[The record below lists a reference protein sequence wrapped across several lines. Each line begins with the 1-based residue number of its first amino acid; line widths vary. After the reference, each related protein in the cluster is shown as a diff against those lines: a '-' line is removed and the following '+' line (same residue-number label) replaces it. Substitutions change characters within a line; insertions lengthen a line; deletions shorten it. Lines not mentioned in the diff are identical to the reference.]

1 MEEKVSGLGWGNLMI
16 KFDDMTE
23 ILVNKD
29 VDVSEKYKNIISVE
43 NMSDGD
49 VLDFWN
55 KEFEKAWE
63 DAEYNDSNDFLSEIF
78 DCSEDEIEI
87 DFEMDDRILSILE
100 KFDVENWDDLN
111 RTEQIS
117 NIKELIKEVGEK
129 LGLKKIPEMLLFED
143 AEGVY
148 GAYASEIN
156 LISLNIAYFDDPK
169 ELVDTITHELR
180 HAYQKIRAGILETRE
195 DRLFK
200 CNIEN
205 YISPDICF
213 TDYQD
218 QYVEVDA
225 RAFASI
231 FTEAMK

>member
-1 MEEKVSGLGWGNLMI
+1 MI

-23 ILVNKD
+23 IFVNKD

-49 VLDFWN
+49 VLDFWD

-63 DAEYNDSNDFLSEIF
+63 DAEYNDFLSEIF
-78 DCSEDEIEI
+78 DYSEDEIEI
-87 DFEMDDRILSILE
+87 DFEIDDRILSILE